1 VSKWSKNIAVFSVW
15 LAGLVIIAH
24 LLIPHDHHFDSSAFS
39 KDDSCQTENTKHP
52 AKTPGFPF
60 HCHSLNDLAFEKISY
75 NLVVS
80 QVIPIFDLFLVSFSD
95 SVITASNSLD
105 SQIRDFHKPLIDI
118 DFLRLSLL
126 RAPPAMI

>member
-1 VSKWSKNIAVFSVW
+1 VSKWSKNIAVFTLW
-15 LAGLVIIAH
+15 LAGFVIIAH
-24 LLIPHDHHFDSSAFS
+24 LLIPHDHHFDSSSLS
-39 KDDSCQTENTKHP
+39 KDDSCQTENTQHP

-60 HCHSLNDLAFEKISY
+60 HCHGLNDLTFEKISS

-80 QVIPIFDLFLVSFSD
+80 QVIPIFDLFPVSLSD
-95 SVITASNSLD
+95 AVITTSNSLD
-105 SQIRDFHKPLIDI
+105 SKIKDFHKPLIDI